1 MSYFLR
7 KQIPLNAQNILRL
20 KKIFSEFGGGF
31 SYFSEMDISTAK
43 PFDEVAFKKKL
54 TDLTYIRGSHWPGR
68 TDHEPQ
74 ASPPPR
80 QTAED
85 ETESPEFLEIKEKCT
100 DLACIRANPWPGRP
114 GTQPQAI
121 LPARQPPEENDE
133 GPDSLT
139 SAEVSPRSTPLY
151 FAIPRDWAV
160 TCVVRPW
167 SIGEYIVEVEK
178 RKTTWHMGVK
188 LSFGEA
194 SPRLTWRSWRVFF
207 AVMTLIGNST
217 SASTSCCEICK
228 RLNISK
234 CGEGI
239 RRLRDDLLRFTKYFV
254 RAEGPAGTYQF
265 PLLESCGFHENDMG
279 NGTSNW
285 GVAVSISPEFRAIL
299 DDPQTARKLRFDF
312 LRDIHSPTAGAILLF
327 LPSWVAAQARAN
339 DAPAK
344 LKFATLAKFLRT
356 GNENPRPPGQ
366 IRKLLTQNSREK
378 RIRKKDAA
386 PCTPPEGFRGIKGSV
401 IEQMDGARMVGGL
414 FRCAIDG
421 EEISCWKEETKGP
434 ANARLL
440 EVFLS
445 GGGVRE
451 QYDRF
456 MSAQCPLPPET
467 WERIRALGVP
477 PSYRRFCEM
486 AYRLLGGISLECF
499 SGIIDKAT
507 SRFPKMAVMKAGSL
521 FATMVLNVAFVAPRR
536 NLRDNNWWKAAAD
549 GKVPVTGEAKPACA
563 KEKELA

>member
-1 MSYFLR
+1 MRNAPAEYIFQLFVLTGVSFFLR
-7 KQIPLNAQNILRL
+7 KQIPLNAKNIIRL

-31 SYFSEMDISTAK
+31 SYFSEVDIPTTK
-43 PFDEVAFKKKL
+43 PFDEVAFKKML
-54 TDLTYIRGSHWPGR
+54 TDLAYIRGSYWPGR

-80 QTAED
+80 QTAEG
-85 ETESPEFLEIKEKCT
+85 ETESPELLEMKEKWT

-114 GTQPQAI
+114 GAQPQAI
-121 LPARQPPEENDE
+121 LPARQPPEESDE
-133 GPDSLT
+133 GLDSLT

-151 FAIPRDWAV
+151 FAIPRDWSV

-167 SIGEYIVEVEK
+167 ARAEYVVEVET

-188 LSFGEA
+188 PSFGEA

-207 AVMTLIGNST
+207 ATMTLIGNST

-239 RRLRDDLLRFTKYFV
+239 RRLRDDLLRLTKYFV

-265 PLLESCGFHENDMG
+265 PLFESCVFHEKEIIDG
-279 NGTSNW
+279 SSNW

-344 LKFATLAKFLRT
+344 LKFATVAKFLRT
-356 GNENPRPPGQ
+356 GNEKPRPPGQ

-378 RIRKKDAA
+378 RIREIEAA
-386 PCTPPEGFRGIKGSV
+386 PSTPPEGARGIKGSV
-401 IEQMDGARMVGGL
+401 IEQMDGARWSGDYSAAPSTA
-414 FRCAIDG
+414 R
-421 EEISCWKEETKGP
+421 KYP
-434 ANARLL
+434 AGKRKQRDPLTRGSWRL
-440 EVFLS
+440 S
-445 GGGVRE
+445 
-451 QYDRF
+451 
-456 MSAQCPLPPET
+456 SAAE
-467 WERIRALGVP
+467 ALASSMTV
-477 PSYRRFCEM
+477 S
-486 AYRLLGGISLECF
+486 
-499 SGIIDKAT
+499 
-507 SRFPKMAVMKAGSL
+507 
-521 FATMVLNVAFVAPRR
+521 
-536 NLRDNNWWKAAAD
+536 
-549 GKVPVTGEAKPACA
+549 
-563 KEKELA
+563 